1 MIAHVLKEFP
11 VPLRARPVLVPAG
24 LTRRGLFA
32 AGGGLGAASLL
43 TACGSDEDPAAE
55 GDNAETGPFKF
66 LDERDQ
72 TDVEL
77 ESTPTT
83 VVAFTGLAA
92 ALYDYG
98 VEVAAVFGPT
108 TLPDGSPDIQ
118 AGRMPVEDLTVL
130 GNAWGEFDVEQFA
143 QLNPQLLASHYYEG
157 FDLWF
162 VPEER
167 LEEVQAL
174 APGIGIEVSK
184 PTIDEI
190 IDRHAALAK
199 ALGADLESEEN
210 VAGIERFG
218 AAVAAVA
225 DAYFG
230 TQQETGREYKVIA
243 VGAWPDGLYIANPP
257 TFNLLSKCVEIGVDF
272 VVPDNPDQNGYW
284 ELLSWENV
292 DKYQADAIFLD
303 IRTGNIAPETLLADY
318 PTWAALP
325 AVQAGQ
331 VYRWNGEPVYS
342 HVGGAVELERIAEGL
357 DSGKPLA
364 A

>member
-1 MIAHVLKEFP
+1 LKEFP
-11 VPLRARPVLVPAG
+11 VPLRPLAPAG

-32 AGGGLGAASLL
+32 VGGALGAGSLL
-43 TACGSDEDPAAE
+43 AACGADEEPAAE
-55 GDNAETGPFKF
+55 GDNAASGPFSF

-72 TDVEL
+72 ENVEL
-77 ESTPTT
+77 EAVPTK

-108 TLPDGSPDIQ
+108 TLADSSPDIQ
-118 AGRMPVEDLTVL
+118 AGRMPVEDLTIL
-130 GNAWGEFDVEQFA
+130 GNAWGEFDVEA
-143 QLNPQLLASHYYEG
+143 YAALGPELLVSHYYEG

-167 LEEVQAL
+167 LEEVESL

-190 IDRHAALAK
+190 IDRHAALAE

-218 AAVAAVA
+218 AAMAAVS
-225 DAYFG
+225 DEYFIV
-230 TQQETGREYKVIA
+230 QQSTGYEYKVMA

-257 TFNLLSKCVEIGVDF
+257 TFNILAKCVEIGVDF
-272 VVPDNPDQNGYW
+272 VVPENPDQNGYW
-284 ELLSWENV
+284 ELLSWENI
-292 DKYQADAIFLD
+292 DKYEADAIFLD
-303 IRTGNIAPETLLADY
+303 IRTGNIEPETLLADY

-325 AVQAGQ
+325 AVKAGQ
-331 VYRWNGEPVYS
+331 VYGWNGEPVYS

-357 DSGKPLA
+357 AAGKPLA
-364 A
+364 FLAD

>member
-1 MIAHVLKEFP
+1 M
-11 VPLRARPVLVPAG
+11 PLRARPVLVPSG

-43 TACGSDEDPAAE
+43 AACGSEEEPAAE
-55 GDNAETGPFKF
+55 GTGAASGPFSF

-72 TDVEL
+72 TEVEL
-77 ESTPTT
+77 DSTPTA

-108 TLPDGSPDIQ
+108 TLADGSPDIQ
-118 AGRMPVEDLTVL
+118 AGRMPVEGLTVL

-143 QLNPQLLASHYYEG
+143 QLNPQLIVSHYYEG

-190 IDRHAALAK
+190 IDRHASLAK
-199 ALGADLESEEN
+199 ALGADLESEAN
-210 VAGIERFG
+210 TAGVERFG
-218 AAVAAVA
+218 AAAGGVAEAVA
-225 DAYFG
+225 
-230 TQQETGREYKVIA
+230 EKPLKVVA

-257 TFNLLSKCVEIGVDF
+257 TFNIIAKCVELGVDF
-272 VVPDNPDQNGYW
+272 VVPENPDQNNYW
-284 ELLSWENV
+284 ELLSWENI
-292 DKYQADAIFLD
+292 DKYEADAIFLD

-342 HVGGAVELERIAEGL
+342 HIGGAVELERITEGL
-357 DSGKPLA
+357 AAAQPLA
-364 A
+364 

>member
-1 MIAHVLKEFP
+1 MPLRP
-11 VPLRARPVLVPAG
+11 VPAPSG
-24 LTRRGLFA
+24 CSRRTFFA

-43 TACGSDEDPAAE
+43 AACGSDEEPA
-55 GDNAETGPFKF
+55 GDGGNAAAGPFSF

-72 TDVEL
+72 TEVEL
-77 ESTPTT
+77 ERAPTA

-108 TLPDGSPDIQ
+108 TLADGSPDIQ
-118 AGRMPVEDLTVL
+118 AGRMPVEKLTVL
-130 GNAWGEFDVEQFA
+130 GNAWGEFDVEKYA
-143 QLNPQLLASHYYEG
+143 QLNPQLIVSHYYEG

-167 LEEVQAL
+167 LEEVEAL

-184 PTIDEI
+184 PTLDQI

-199 ALGADLESEEN
+199 ALGADLESEAN
-210 VAGIERFG
+210 AAGIERFG
-218 AAVAAVA
+218 AAMASIP
-225 DAYFG
+225 DAYFEI
-230 TQQETGREYKVIA
+230 QQATGREYRVMA
-243 VGAWPDGLYIANPP
+243 VGAWPDGLYVANPP
-257 TFNLLSKCVEIGVDF
+257 MFNLLGKCVELGVDF
-272 VVPDNPDQNGYW
+272 VVPDDPDQNGYW

-292 DKYQADAIFLD
+292 DKYEADAIFLD
-303 IRTGNIAPETLLADY
+303 IRTGNIDPETLVADY

-331 VYRWNGEPVYS
+331 VYRWNGEPIYS
-342 HVGGAVELERIAEGL
+342 HVGGAVELERIAEGI
-357 DSGKPLA
+357 GAGRPLG
-364 A
+364 

>member
-1 MIAHVLKEFP
+1 MKEFP
-11 VPLRARPVLVPAG
+11 VPLRSRHVLVPSG

-43 TACGSDEDPAAE
+43 AACGSEDERTE
-55 GDNAETGPFKF
+55 GTSAGSGPFTF

-72 TDVEL
+72 TEVEL
-77 ESTPTT
+77 ETTPET

-108 TLPDGSPDIQ
+108 TLADGSPDIQ
-118 AGRMPVEDLTVL
+118 AGRMPVEDLTIL
-130 GNAWGEFDVEQFA
+130 GNAWGEFDVEKFA
-143 QLNPQLLASHYYEG
+143 QLNPQLIVSHYYEG

-167 LEEVQAL
+167 LEEVESL

-184 PTIDEI
+184 PAIDEI
-190 IDRHAALAK
+190 IDRHASLPEP
-199 ALGADLESEEN
+199 LGADLASEDN
-210 VAGIERFG
+210 AAGVERFG
-218 AAVAAVA
+218 NAAGAVAAAVA
-225 DAYFG
+225 
-230 TQQETGREYKVIA
+230 EKPLKVLA

-257 TFNLLSKCVEIGVDF
+257 TFSILAKCAELGVDI
-272 VVPDNPDQNGYW
+272 VVPDNPDQNNYW

-292 DKYQADAIFLD
+292 DKYAADAIFLD
-303 IRTGNIAPETLLADY
+303 IRTGNIEPETLLADY

-325 AVQAGQ
+325 AVAAGQ

-342 HVGGAVELERIAEGL
+342 HIGGAVELERITEGL
-357 DSGKPLA
+357 AAAQPLA
-364 A
+364 

>member
-1 MIAHVLKEFP
+1 M
-11 VPLRARPVLVPAG
+11 PLRPRALIVPAG

-43 TACGSDEDPAAE
+43 AACGSEEDPAAE
-55 GDNAETGPFKF
+55 GDTAASGPFTF

-72 TDVEL
+72 SEVEL
-77 ESTPTT
+77 ETTPAT

-108 TLPDGSPDIQ
+108 TLADGSPDIQ

-130 GNAWGEFDVEQFA
+130 GNAWGEFDVEAYA
-143 QLNPQLLASHYYEG
+143 QLAPELIVSHYYEG

-167 LEEVQAL
+167 LEEVESL

-184 PTIDEI
+184 PTLDEI
-190 IDRHAALAK
+190 IDRHASLAE
-199 ALGADLESEEN
+199 ALGADLDSKDN
-210 VAGIERFG
+210 TAGVERFG
-218 AAVAAVA
+218 NAAGGVAAAVA
-225 DAYFG
+225 DKPL
-230 TQQETGREYKVIA
+230 KVLA
-243 VGAWPDGLYIANPP
+243 VGAWPDGLYIGNPP
-257 TFNLLSKCVEIGVDF
+257 TFNVLAKCAELGVDV
-272 VVPDNPDQNGYW
+272 VVPENPDQNGYW
-284 ELLSWENV
+284 ELLSWENI
-292 DKYQADAIFLD
+292 DKYEADAIFLD

-342 HVGGAVELERIAEGL
+342 HVGGAVELERITEGL
-357 DSGKPLA
+357 AAAQPLA
-364 A
+364 

>member
-1 MIAHVLKEFP
+1 
-11 VPLRARPVLVPAG
+11 VPLRSRPVLVPSG
-24 LTRRGLFA
+24 LSRRALFA

-43 TACGSDEDPAAE
+43 AACGADEEPTE
-55 GDNAETGPFKF
+55 GTGSGSFAF

-72 TDVEL
+72 EDVEL
-77 ESTPTT
+77 ESVPTK

-108 TLPDGSPDIQ
+108 TLADGSPDIQ

-130 GNAWGEFDVEQFA
+130 GNAWGEFDVEKFA
-143 QLNPQLLASHYYEG
+143 ELGPELVVSHYYEG

-184 PTIDEI
+184 PTIDQI

-210 VAGIERFG
+210 AAGVERFG
-218 AAVAAVA
+218 SAAGGVAAAVAEKPLKAV
-225 DAYFG
+225 
-230 TQQETGREYKVIA
+230 A

-257 TFNLLSKCVEIGVDF
+257 TFNVLAKCVELGVDF
-272 VVPDNPDQNGYW
+272 VVPENPDQNNYW
-284 ELLSWENV
+284 ELLSWENI
-292 DKYQADAIFLD
+292 DKYEADAIFLD
-303 IRTGNIAPETLLADY
+303 VRTGNITPETLLADY

-331 VYRWNGEPVYS
+331 VYGWNGEPVYS
-342 HVGGAVELERIAEGL
+342 HIGGAVELERITEGL
-357 DSGKPLA
+357 AAAQPLA
-364 A
+364 

>member
-1 MIAHVLKEFP
+1 

-43 TACGSDEDPAAE
+43 AACGSDEEPTTE
-55 GDNAETGPFKF
+55 GGGASGSFSF

-77 ESTPTT
+77 DAVPTK

-108 TLPDGSPDIQ
+108 TLADGAPDIQ
-118 AGRMPVEDLTVL
+118 AGRMPLEDLTVL

-143 QLNPQLLASHYYEG
+143 QLNPELVVSHYYEG

-199 ALGADLESEEN
+199 ALGADLESDEN

-218 AAVAAVA
+218 AAMAAIP
-225 DAYFG
+225 DTYFEI
-230 TQQETGREYKVIA
+230 QQATGMGYKAIA

-257 TFNLLSKCVEIGVDF
+257 TFNVLAKCVELGVDF
-272 VVPDNPDQNGYW
+272 VVPENADQNGYW
-284 ELLSWENV
+284 ELLSWENI
-292 DKYQADAIFLD
+292 DKYEADAIFLD
-303 IRTGNIAPETLLADY
+303 IRTGNITAEQLLADY

-331 VYRWNGEPVYS
+331 VYGWNGEPVYS
-342 HVGGAVELERIAEGL
+342 HIGGAVELERIAEGL
-357 DSGKPLA
+357 AAGKPLA
-364 A
+364 SLTD

>member
-1 MIAHVLKEFP
+1 M
-11 VPLRARPVLVPAG
+11 PLRARPLLVPAG
-24 LTRRGLFA
+24 LSRRGLFA

-43 TACGSDEDPAAE
+43 AACGSDEEPTTE
-55 GDNAETGPFKF
+55 GGGSFSF

-72 TDVEL
+72 TEVEL
-77 ESTPTT
+77 ASTPTT

-108 TLPDGSPDIQ
+108 TLADGSPDIQ
-118 AGRMPVEDLTVL
+118 AGRMPVDGLTVL

-143 QLNPQLLASHYYEG
+143 QLGPELIVSHYYEG

-174 APGIGIEVSK
+174 APGIGIEVSQ

-199 ALGADLESEEN
+199 ALGADLESEAN
-210 VAGIERFG
+210 AAGLERFG
-218 AAVAAVA
+218 AAAGGVAAAVA
-225 DAYFG
+225 DKPLKA
-230 TQQETGREYKVIA
+230 VA

-257 TFNLLSKCVEIGVDF
+257 TFNILAKCVELGVDF
-272 VVPDNPDQNGYW
+272 VVPESPDENGYW
-284 ELLSWENV
+284 ELLSWENI
-292 DKYQADAIFLD
+292 DKYAADAIFLD
-303 IRTGNIAPETLLADY
+303 IRSGNITAETLLADY

-331 VYRWNGEPVYS
+331 VYGWNGEPVYS
-342 HVGGAVELERIAEGL
+342 HVGGAVELERITEGL
-357 DSGKPLA
+357 AAAQALA
-364 A
+364 

>member
-1 MIAHVLKEFP
+1 M
-11 VPLRARPVLVPAG
+11 PLRARPVLVPAG
-24 LTRRGLFA
+24 LSRRGLFA

-43 TACGSDEDPAAE
+43 AACGSEEEPATE
-55 GDNAETGPFKF
+55 GDGASGSFSF

-72 TDVEL
+72 AEVEL
-77 ESTPTT
+77 ASVPTT

-108 TLPDGSPDIQ
+108 TLADGSPDIQ
-118 AGRMPVEDLTVL
+118 AGRMPVEGLEVL
-130 GNAWGEFDVEQFA
+130 GNAWGEFDVEKFA
-143 QLNPQLLASHYYEG
+143 QLNPELIVSHYYEG

-174 APGIGIEVSK
+174 APGIGIEVSE

-199 ALGADLESEEN
+199 ALGADLESEQN
-210 VAGIERFG
+210 ASGVERFG
-218 AAVAAVA
+218 SAAGGVAAAVA
-225 DAYFG
+225 DKPLKA
-230 TQQETGREYKVIA
+230 VA

-257 TFNLLSKCVEIGVDF
+257 TFNVLAKCVELGVDF
-272 VVPDNPDQNGYW
+272 VVPENPDQNNYW
-284 ELLSWENV
+284 ELLSWENI
-292 DKYQADAIFLD
+292 DKYEADAIFLD

-331 VYRWNGEPVYS
+331 VYGWNGEPVYS
-342 HVGGAVELERIAEGL
+342 HIGGAVELERITEGL
-357 DSGKPLA
+357 AAAQPLA
-364 A
+364 